1 MKIKSALRGSE
12 KTAPN
17 ILFKKL
23 NIIYKSIFHKQL
35 FSYIYPFENLFIKG
49 TPLFHTLT
57 HQSRFTLS
65 YLHDLAVSES
75 GQHSVRPS

>member
-1 MKIKSALRGSE
+1 MNIKSALRGSE

-35 FSYIYPFENLFIKG
+35 FHIYVLENLIIKG
-49 TPLFHTLT
+49 TPLLQTSIR
-57 HQSRFTLS
+57 Q
-65 YLHDLAVSES
+65 
-75 GQHSVRPS
+75 

>member
-1 MKIKSALRGSE
+1 MQRKIIEFKMKIKSALRGSE

-35 FSYIYPFENLFIKG
+35 FLYIYIYMYLLENLIIKG
-49 TPLFHTLT
+49 TPLPHTLT
-57 HQSRFTLS
+57 RQ
-65 YLHDLAVSES
+65 
-75 GQHSVRPS
+75 

>member
-1 MKIKSALRGSE
+1 MQRKIIEFKMKIKSALRGSE

-35 FSYIYPFENLFIKG
+35 FYIFL
-49 TPLFHTLT
+49 
-57 HQSRFTLS
+57 
-65 YLHDLAVSES
+65 YLKILL
-75 GQHSVRPS
+75 